1 MRDVLLLLVVFG
13 ALPIILVRPYVGVLV
28 WCWLGYMNPH
38 RLTWGFAYD
47 LPLAFVVALTTL
59 VAIVLS
65 NERKRIPVT
74 WLTSL
79 WIVFVMWMGVTT
91 IFAIYPAEAWIQYE
105 KVLKIQLMTLAT
117 VLLMGSR
124 ERLRMLIWVIV
135 ISLGYYGVKG
145 GVFTII
151 NRGDYHVWGPP
162 DSFVQ
167 GNNELALAL
176 LMILPLMHYLRT
188 TSPNKWIR
196 LGLLVSMILCAF
208 SIVGSQS
215 RGALVGGIAMT
226 LFLWLKAKRK
236 LVTGAILV
244 VMLPLLIAFMPTQW
258 YERMQTIETYEADE
272 SAMGRI
278 ETWKMALRLAND
290 KLMGGGFE
298 LWTDETFD
306 RYTPQKTNSHDAH
319 SIYFKVLGEH
329 GWVGLVLFICIGL
342 SAWRTGAKIVRQTR
356 HQPELEWLSSL
367 ARMIQVSLAAYATGG
382 AFLGLSY
389 FDLYW
394 HLVAMLV
401 IGAEMVRQYEP
412 HAAGRAISSGSS
424 LSPQYANNSAS
435 RQ

>member
-1 MRDVLLLLVVFG
+1 
-13 ALPIILVRPYVGVLV
+13 
-28 WCWLGYMNPH
+28 
-38 RLTWGFAYD
+38 
-47 LPLAFVVALTTL
+47 
-59 VAIVLS
+59 
-65 NERKRIPVT
+65 
-74 WLTSL
+74 
-79 WIVFVMWMGVTT
+79 
-91 IFAIYPAEAWIQYE
+91 
-105 KVLKIQLMTLAT
+105 
-117 VLLMGSR
+117 
-124 ERLRMLIWVIV
+124 
-135 ISLGYYGVKG
+135 
-145 GVFTII
+145 
-151 NRGDYHVWGPP
+151 
-162 DSFVQ
+162 
-167 GNNELALAL
+167 
-176 LMILPLMHYLRT
+176 
-188 TSPNKWIR
+188 
-196 LGLLVSMILCAF
+196 
-208 SIVGSQS
+208 
-215 RGALVGGIAMT
+215 
-226 LFLWLKAKRK
+226 
-236 LVTGAILV
+236 
-244 VMLPLLIAFMPTQW
+244 LIAFMPTQW

-424 LSPQYANNSAS
+424 LSPQYANHSAS